1 MYVERRRVKM
11 SFLNINEPKKRDAIV
26 AAYLATVKRIKNRN
40 LQERAKDF
48 IHHETIEQ
56 SLQPVVNSTAAST
69 EAITK
74 QLVPIKEGITAL
86 NTRLQQ
92 QHQQQQQ
99 MKEEKEKEE
108 EEEEGSNMFE
118 QLVGATSDDKL
129 DDYFGIVR
137 SNEGGYQMGNQKI
150 EVDKNDIIVG
160 GTTRYKGTTGL
171 WMLIMFKKPDERV
184 YTQDDFQTYQK
195 VIEQTDA
202 MTEPN
207 NVRANSKIKST
218 YKWRTLF
225 KKFGGHAAGDGIV
238 EFLPSNIKT
247 LQTKLRYLLGE
258 FRAGNSSATRNEIV
272 AIADELLRRKRIS
285 RKKYKDINNFLVQ
298 Q

>member
-92 QHQQQQQ
+92 QQQQQQQ

-108 EEEEGSNMFE
+108 EEEGSNMFE
-118 QLVGATSDDKL
+118 QLVRTTSDDKL

-160 GTTRYKGTTGL
+160 GTTRYKGTPGL
-171 WMLIMFKKPDERV
+171 WMLIMFKKPDESV

-207 NVRANSKIKST
+207 NVRANSKIRST

-225 KKFGGHAAGDGIV
+225 KKFGGHAAGDGI
-238 EFLPSNIKT
+238 EFLSSNINT
-247 LQTKLRYLLGE
+247 LQTKLSYLLGE
-258 FRAGNSSATRNEIV
+258 FRAGNRSATRNEIV

-285 RKKYKDINNFLVQ
+285 RTEYIDINNFLVQ
-298 Q
+298 

>member
-1 MYVERRRVKM
+1 MSVERCRVKM
-11 SFLNINEPKKRDAIV
+11 SFLNISDPKKRDAIV
-26 AAYLATVKRIKNRN
+26 ADYLATVKRLKNRN

-48 IHHETIEQ
+48 INHETLEQ
-56 SLQPVVNSTAAST
+56 SLQPVVKSTAAST

-86 NTRLQQ
+86 NTRLVQQ
-92 QHQQQQQ
+92 QQQQQ
-99 MKEEKEKEE
+99 MKEDEE
-108 EEEEGSNMFE
+108 EEEEEEPNMFE
-118 QLVGATSDDKL
+118 RIVEETSYDKL

-150 EVDKNDIIVG
+150 EVDKNDIIVA
-160 GTTRYKGTTGL
+160 GTMRYKGTPGL
-171 WMLIMFKKPDERV
+171 WMLIMFKKPDESV
-184 YTQDDFQTYQK
+184 YTQDDLQVYQK
-195 VIEQTDA
+195 IIEQTNA
-202 MTEPN
+202 MTDPN